1 MKISAIR
8 TWIMG
13 VSGRNWTFVKI
24 QTDEGLHG
32 WGEATLEWNEPAVA
46 EGVKLMSELLIG
58 RDPAHIER
66 IWQILFRHHWWR
78 DSTIMMTALSGIDQ
92 ALWDIKGKVAGQPVY
107 QLLGGACRDR
117 ISLYARGD
125 LGLGS
130 ELKEAEAARQEGFRA
145 FKGGV
150 ELCDH
155 FDGDAQIRKMVSDCE
170 AIE

>member
-1 MKISAIR
+1 
-8 TWIMG
+8 
-13 VSGRNWTFVKI
+13 
-24 QTDEGLHG
+24 
-32 WGEATLEWNEPAVA
+32 
-46 EGVKLMSELLIG
+46 EGVKLMSEHLIG
-58 RDPAHIER
+58 RDPARIEK

-130 ELKEAEAARQEGFRA
+130 EIKEAEAARQEGFRA
-145 FKGGV
+145 
-150 ELCDH
+150 
-155 FDGDAQIRKMVSDCE
+155 
-170 AIE
+170 